1 MAVNNNRPNQNNQT
15 KTDLATKIQ
24 ELSFV
29 QKELELYLDT
39 HPGCKTALDYYY
51 QTVEAL
57 DSLTEEYEAK
67 YAPLTSRGVMTEQG
81 WTWVNEP
88 WPWQRSGDF
97 KEPRKEK

>member
-1 MAVNNNRPNQNNQT
+1 MAVNSNRPAINNQA
-15 KTDLATKIQ
+15 KSELATKIQ

-67 YAPLTSRGVMTEQG
+67 YGPITARSADGER
-81 WTWVNEP
+81 WTWVDTP
-88 WPWQRSGDF
+88 WPWQYNAEEGV
-97 KEPRKEK
+97 

>member
-15 KTDLATKIQ
+15 KTDLAKKIQ

-39 HPGCKTALDYYY
+39 HPSCKTALDYYY

-67 YAPLTSRGVMTEQG
+67 YGPITAPTECDSWQ
-81 WTWVNEP
+81 WTNGP
-88 WPWQRSGDF
+88 WPWQAE
-97 KEPRKEK
+97 KEDC

>member
-1 MAVNNNRPNQNNQT
+1 MNSNRPDNNNQA
-15 KTDLATKIQ
+15 KSELAKKIQ

-39 HPGCKTALDYYY
+39 HPSCKTALDYYY

-57 DSLTEEYEAK
+57 NSLTEEYEAK
-67 YAPLTSRGVMTEQG
+67 YGPMTSRGVMTDQG
-81 WTWVNEP
+81 WTWVAEP